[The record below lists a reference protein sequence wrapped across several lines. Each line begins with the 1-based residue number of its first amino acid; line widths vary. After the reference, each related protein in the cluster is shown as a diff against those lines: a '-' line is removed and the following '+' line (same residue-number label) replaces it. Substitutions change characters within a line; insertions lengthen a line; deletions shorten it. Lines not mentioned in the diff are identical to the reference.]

1 MALAR
6 SEVARWWSL
15 RSLGAPSRIVAGLS
29 IEEFH
34 PAAAATA
41 APRRSGLDAHTSDSS
56 PRWVCMYAGEMFT
69 ATEVVRSWASR
80 GREAAAAGTA
90 LSFQIPASHPTRCSR
105 LDPHRHPASPAVA
118 RGSLF
123 GARDV
128 ELHIG
133 SAGAGPRAASAFAA
147 APSSSKAA
155 TTVAGT
161 RAARRSAFA
170 TAITDAVWG
179 DGGARGGGGVGH
191 SGGGERQERRRQ
203 ERRHEEP
210 EARHCVDSKR
220 RVQPG
225 HPLRRQ
231 AITSTG

>member
-41 APRRSGLDAHTSDSS
+41 APRRSGLDTHTSESS

-69 ATEVVRSWASR
+69 ATEVVRSWASW

-133 SAGAGPRAASAFAA
+133 SARRERQARSQLHHLRRRPR
-147 APSSSKAA
+147 PRWR
-155 TTVAGT
+155 G
-161 RAARRSAFA
+161 REPQDAARSRRLSP
-170 TAITDAVWG
+170 TPY
-179 DGGARGGGGVGH
+179 GAMVVQ
-191 SGGGERQERRRQ
+191 GEAAE
-203 ERRHEEP
+203 
-210 EARHCVDSKR
+210 
-220 RVQPG
+220 
-225 HPLRRQ
+225 
-231 AITSTG
+231 